1 MGKVSFEMLKSWVN
15 LVKYAMSFS
24 ILELG
29 EVSFEMVDFE
39 SLCTAFNLMKSEIV
53 FFISR
58 TVCTTIHGGA
68 FTSTINQ
75 SRVLFYV
82 QYVHS

>member
-1 MGKVSFEMLKSWVN
+1 MGDLIFGILKLGKVSFEMLKSWVN

-39 SLCTAFNLMKSEIV
+39 SLCTAFYLMKSEIV
-53 FFISR
+53 FLFPEQC
-58 TVCTTIHGGA
+58 VLLYMVVPL
-68 FTSTINQ
+68 
-75 SRVLFYV
+75 RV
-82 QYVHS
+82 Q